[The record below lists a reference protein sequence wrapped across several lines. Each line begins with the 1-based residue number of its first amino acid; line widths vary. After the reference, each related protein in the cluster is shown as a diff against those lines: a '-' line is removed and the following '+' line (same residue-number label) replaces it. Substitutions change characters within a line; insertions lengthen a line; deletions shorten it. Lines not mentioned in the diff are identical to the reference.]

1 MKASELREKSRDELK
16 SEILG
21 LRKEMMNL
29 RFQQAN
35 LTMENTARVQQVRR
49 EIARCKT
56 ILTEMGA

>member
-56 ILTEMGA
+56 ILTEIGA

>member
-1 MKASELREKSRDELK
+1 MKTSELRAKSRDELK

-35 LTMENTARVQQVRR
+35 LAMENTARVRQVRR

-56 ILTEMGA
+56 ILNEMGA

>member
-1 MKASELREKSRDELK
+1 MKASELRAKSRDELK

-35 LTMENTARVQQVRR
+35 LAMENTARVRQVRR

-56 ILTEMGA
+56 ILNEMGA

>member
-1 MKASELREKSRDELK
+1 MKASELRAKSRDELK

-35 LTMENTARVQQVRR
+35 LAMENTARVRQVRR

-56 ILTEMGA
+56 ILNEMGD

>member
-1 MKASELREKSRDELK
+1 MKTSELRAKSREELK

-35 LTMENTARVQQVRR
+35 LAMENTARVRQVRR

-56 ILTEMGA
+56 IMNEMGA